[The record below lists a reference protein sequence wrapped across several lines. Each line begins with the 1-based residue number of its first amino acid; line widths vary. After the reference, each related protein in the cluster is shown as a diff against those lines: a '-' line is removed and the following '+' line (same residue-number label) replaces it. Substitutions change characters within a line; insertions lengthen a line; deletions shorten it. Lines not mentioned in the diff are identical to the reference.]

1 MSTEQQS
8 KPRKLRVR
16 KRKTRTKK
24 MDKTSKRGELMDD
37 LEKVTN
43 FPAATPKSQTS
54 IPSGNESQGSV
65 EQDVKVLN
73 KAMEKLVMDIKELKS
88 AVAEITTLKQENQRL
103 HNRIDELAHAVG
115 ADQHLHEWQVDAA
128 EDGDVIETPISN
140 GELMRRM
147 NDYTDRRAQYGM
159 H

>member
-1 MSTEQQS
+1 MSNKVQT
-8 KPRKLRVR
+8 KPIRRRKVR
-16 KRKTRTKK
+16 TRRTKK

-43 FPAATPKSQTS
+43 FSTTEAKPLPV
-54 IPSGNESQGSV
+54 GNESQGSV

-73 KAMEKLVMDIKELKS
+73 KALEKLVMDIKELKL
-88 AVAEITTLKQENQRL
+88 AVAEMMVLKQENQRL
-103 HNRIDELAHAVG
+103 HNRIDELAHSVG

-128 EDGDVIETPISN
+128 EDEDVMEVPITN

-147 NDYTDRRAQYGM
+147 NDYADRRTQYGL